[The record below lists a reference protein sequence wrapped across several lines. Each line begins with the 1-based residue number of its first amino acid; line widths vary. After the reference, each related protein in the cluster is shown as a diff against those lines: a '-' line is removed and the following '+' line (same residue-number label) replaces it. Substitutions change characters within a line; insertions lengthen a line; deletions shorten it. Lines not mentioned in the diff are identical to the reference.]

1 MVENNSRLAGFLI
14 DGKYRI
20 WRYVFFVLVGFI
32 ITSSMVFVAYM
43 DCYAQL
49 GNRIYLLSLSSC
61 LCYSLAMLFNYH
73 YLVPRFLL
81 KGRYAAYTLIL
92 LVTAFLLP
100 TLSVAQ
106 EYGVRTIWNLPHRIT
121 SYTSPLI
128 WIDNLSS
135 SILLLMCF
143 LGVSAILLFR
153 QWKSQ
158 EEQLDRMEY
167 EHYQAEVNK
176 LKGQITP
183 SFLSHILLHAA
194 ASLQTN
200 SRKASALL
208 MQLSRLLRYQLYD
221 CNRERVLLSSEINH
235 LNHFLGIRQLSSPP
249 FEYEIHAAPELTN
262 CFIPPLLFISLVQS
276 IEAECTWVKLD
287 FTSDSESKCLSFSCE
302 SDRKN
307 GWSVSEIASLRKRLD
322 LHYPSKYTLSFEKQR
337 IELKIDRS

>member
-1 MVENNSRLAGFLI
+1 MENSFRMAGFLI
-14 DGKYRI
+14 DRKYRI

-43 DCYAQL
+43 DCHAQL
-49 GNRIYLLSLSSC
+49 GNRIYLLSFLSC

-81 KGRYAAYTLIL
+81 KGRYAAYTVIL
-92 LVTAFLLP
+92 LITAFLLP
-100 TLSVAQ
+100 ALSVVE
-106 EYGVRTIWNLPHRIT
+106 EYGARTVWNLPHRIT

-167 EHYQAEVNK
+167 AHYLAEVNK

-183 SFLSHILLHAA
+183 SFLSHTLLHAA
-194 ASLQTN
+194 ATLHAN
-200 SRKASALL
+200 SRNASVLL

-221 CNRERVLLSSEINH
+221 CNRERVLLVSEIDQ
-235 LNHFLGIRQLSSPP
+235 LDRFLSIHQLSKEG
-249 FEYEIHAAPELTN
+249 FEYEIRTAPGLAN
-262 CFIPPLLFISLVQS
+262 CFIPPLLFISLVQCVV
-276 IEAECTWVKLD
+276 AECSRVKLY
-287 FTSDSESKCLSFSCE
+287 FSSDCEGKRLSFRCE
-302 SDRKN
+302 SDREN
-307 GWSVSEIASLRKRLD
+307 GLSLPEIASCRKRLD
-322 LHYPSKYTLSFEKQR
+322 LHYPASYTLTFEAER
-337 IELKIDRS
+337 IELKIARS